1 MKFSI
6 REFVSI
12 CDRPN
17 PQETV
22 NLFTFTAEILNGKLY
37 FLCSVFKCI
46 TLFKGKQKRKDIN
59 LFRDSPHRAP
69 ASCGNQSVEL
79 R

>member
-6 REFVSI
+6 KEFVSKY
-12 CDRPN
+12 DRPN

-22 NLFTFTAEILNGKLY
+22 NLVTFTAEILNGKLY

-46 TLFKGKQKRKDIN
+46 
-59 LFRDSPHRAP
+59 S
-69 ASCGNQSVEL
+69 
-79 R
+79 